1 MPRWIGRLPGSEAA
15 AGGTHSALPYARHT
29 LPIFLFPLLGC
40 GVNGT
45 QFHAM
50 T

>member
-29 LPIFLFPLLGC
+29 LPIFFFPCWDVG
-40 GVNGT
+40 
-45 QFHAM
+45 
-50 T
+50 